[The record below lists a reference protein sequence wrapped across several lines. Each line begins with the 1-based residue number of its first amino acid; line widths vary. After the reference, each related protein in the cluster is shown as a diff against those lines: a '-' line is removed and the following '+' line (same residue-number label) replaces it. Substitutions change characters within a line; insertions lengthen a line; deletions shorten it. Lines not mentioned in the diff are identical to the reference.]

1 MKLLS
6 ARFCR
11 TFAGSTDPLR
21 QWRPRPRKTCKSLKN
36 YTEPQEIQMFRFQR
50 AHPLHGGA
58 LRIHLALPL
67 QLFPSRNLRCRRDK
81 RKWPRKGGIL
91 LRYAPHVTGVTAS
104 QGRLGH
110 LVSVLMAFALKAC
123 PPRQPAEYVNKV
135 AR

>member
-50 AHPLHGGA
+50 AHPFQGGGFTYPT
-58 LRIHLALPL
+58 RLAAAAVPA
-67 QLFPSRNLRCRRDK
+67 RNFRCRRDK
-81 RKWPRKGGIL
+81 GKTASKG
-91 LRYAPHVTGVTAS
+91 RNFAPLGPDVTEVTAS
-104 QGRLGH
+104 QGRL
-110 LVSVLMAFALKAC
+110 AA
-123 PPRQPAEYVNKV
+123 P
-135 AR
+135 